1 MNDKIQRY
9 LLLLIEGLKEAL
21 RRHPVELSL
30 ILVGSVC
37 MVIAEEVD
45 WGRECLLKIWMLPLF
60 ALVALVVGTLAGR
73 TVWRRLYWVSWLPMV
88 PLLCWPGLSDWMRS
102 VPFAIT
108 AGILLPLAVLLSRR
122 AADNRRFVS
131 DAVIYLRSALLA
143 ALFANVALGLFE
155 AILWSTAYI
164 FGFAEYRWVGRVAT
178 DVFILAEMLALP
190 ALFLMMLDR
199 WSGGTCR
206 GSRILEVLV
215 NYIVTPALMV
225 YAAILYLYMAKIA
238 VQWSLP
244 EGGVAYMVFAF
255 ALLALAMRALQS
267 LLDKRI
273 GEWFYR
279 SFSYVLLP
287 AAVLFWAGVARRVG
301 EYGLTAPRVLLVL
314 CGGLMT
320 LTMLLFLT
328 RRTGRYL
335 YLCIAAFVCFGA
347 VAYVPGMLP
356 EQIAARSQYRR
367 AVEAAEKLDL
377 LGGNGL
383 LLLDRFAP
391 DSLTRAEYRRL
402 YEAVDYVSRR
412 DEAAFGRFG
421 VSMEEFREAIPASC
435 YDYVVYGND
444 RYGCEASCD
453 LFYIT
458 ADPGRTVHDFS
469 RYRTLYPMLR
479 SWHSSDGANYRFT
492 DDSLFVHFGGTHPPL
507 VIASADLL
515 RSQFRKAGIGTAVT
529 DRETL
534 QQASDEL
541 LLFRDEEVLIV
552 FSDMSFEVRDS
563 ALVLQDVS
571 VELVMTR

>member
-1 MNDKIQRY
+1 MKEKILHY
-9 LLLLIEGLKEAL
+9 LRLLIEGMKEAL
-21 RRHPVELSL
+21 RRHPVELFL

-37 MVIAEEVD
+37 MVVAEESG
-45 WGRECLLKIWMLPLF
+45 WGRKELLKVWLLPLF
-60 ALVALVVGTLAGR
+60 ALVALVVGTWAGR

-88 PLLCWPGLSDWMRS
+88 PLICWPGLSDWMLS

-108 AGILLPLAVLLSRR
+108 VGILLPLALLLCRR

-143 ALFANVALGLFE
+143 AFFANVALGLFE
-155 AILWSTAYI
+155 AILWSTASI
-164 FGFAEYRWVGRVAT
+164 FGFADSGWVARVAT
-178 DVFILAEMLALP
+178 DVFILTEMLAMP
-190 ALFLMMLDR
+190 ALFLVLLDR
-199 WSGGTCR
+199 WEGGQCR
-206 GSRILEVLV
+206 GSRILEALI
-215 NYIVTPALMV
+215 NYIVTPALMA
-225 YAAILYLYMAKIA
+225 YAAILYLYMVKIT

-255 ALLALAMRALQS
+255 ALLALVMRALQS

-273 GEWFYR
+273 GAWFYR
-279 SFSYVLLP
+279 SLSYVLLP
-287 AAVLFWAGVARRVG
+287 ATVLFWAGVARRVG
-301 EYGLTAPRVLLVL
+301 EYGFTAPRVFLVL

-320 LTMLLFLT
+320 LTVLLFLT

-335 YLCIAAFVCFGA
+335 YLCVAAFVCFAA

-367 AVEAAEKLDL
+367 AMEAAEKLDL
-377 LGGNGL
+377 LGGNGQ

-412 DEAAFGRFG
+412 DEAAFDRFG

-453 LFYIT
+453 QFDIA
-458 ADPGRTVHDFS
+458 ADPGRIVRDFG
-469 RYRTLYPMLR
+469 RYRTLYPTLR
-479 SWHSSDGANYRFT
+479 YWHSSDGANYRFT
-492 DDSLFVHFGGTHPPL
+492 DDSLFVHFGGTHPPF
-507 VIASADLL
+507 VIAASDLL
-515 RSQFRKAGIGTAVT
+515 GSQFRKAGIGTDVT

-541 LLFRDEEVLIV
+541 LVFRDEEVLVV